1 MRISK
6 LVAGAMVALAG
17 AAVSSAALAHPGS
30 KLLTTGSKS
39 ERAAMTSGVSF
50 EDVNGVHVFRGGG
63 AKPSALLG
71 EAPAASQRAITRD
84 VEIVIRQHPYRSFRR
99 LRTQG
104 FYSGIAYPSRQYTQG
119 FYSGQR

>member
-6 LVAGAMVALAG
+6 LVGGAMVALAG

-63 AKPSALLG
+63 AKPGALLG

-84 VEIVIRQHPYRSFRR
+84 VEIVIRQHPFRSFRR

-104 FYSGIAYPSRQYTQG
+104 YYSGTAYPSRQYTQG

>member
-6 LVAGAMVALAG
+6 LVVGAMVALAG
-17 AAVSSAALAHPGS
+17 AAVSSAALAHPGT

-63 AKPSALLG
+63 AKPGALLG

-104 FYSGIAYPSRQYTQG
+104 FYSGIAHPSRQYTQG